1 MSEINCIDEKDK
13 VITVYRDDNKK
24 MIDLKNEYLNIRK
37 SLFAELQKLG
47 LKFEIP
53 NESDYE
59 KHLNI
64 DFEEKQFMDTNRYNY
79 VMSTVQRLIRDFNE
93 KVKSFKK
100 DDVDGNVKKLQ
111 EKPKSR
117 KSKVESRKSK
127 VKSRK
132 SKVESKKSKVE
143 SKKSKVESKKSKKR
157 K

>member
-13 VITVYRDDNKK
+13 VVTVYRADNKE

-53 NESDYE
+53 NESDYQ

-79 VMSTVQRLIRDFNE
+79 VMSTVQRLIRDFNG
-93 KVKSFKK
+93 KVKSFQK
-100 DDVDGNVKKLQ
+100 DVDGGNVKKL
-111 EKPKSR
+111 PK
-117 KSKVESRKSK
+117 SRKSK

-143 SKKSKVESKKSKKR
+143 SKKSKKR

>member
-13 VITVYRDDNKK
+13 VVTVYRADNKE
-24 MIDLKNEYLNIRK
+24 MNDLKKEYLSIRK
-37 SLFAELQKLG
+37 SLFAEFQKLG

-64 DFEEKQFMDTNRYNY
+64 DFKEQQFMDSKRYNY
-79 VMSTVQRLIRDFNE
+79 VMSTVQRLIRDFNG
-93 KVKSFKK
+93 KVKSFQK
-100 DDVDGNVKKLQ
+100 DVDGGGNVKKLQ

-127 VKSRK
+127 V
-132 SKVESKKSKVE
+132 
-143 SKKSKVESKKSKKR
+143 ESKKSKKR